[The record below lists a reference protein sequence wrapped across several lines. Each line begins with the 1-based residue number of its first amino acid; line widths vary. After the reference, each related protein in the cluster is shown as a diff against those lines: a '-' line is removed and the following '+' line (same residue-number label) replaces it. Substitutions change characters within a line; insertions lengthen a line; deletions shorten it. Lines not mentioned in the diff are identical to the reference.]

1 VAIRAD
7 TRVVNAQGETMPG
20 TAAVGVKVPAMAI
33 RRAGPP
39 VSTVPEIS
47 TVTTAVTFA
56 SDPLGID

>member
-1 VAIRAD
+1 
-7 TRVVNAQGETMPG
+7 MPG